1 MMVIRALV
9 KDDVDQVM
17 NFLLAKNEVAWSSKA
32 LTGALEG
39 MLEGSYL
46 ASVGVDESTSQVV
59 SYAVASYAFDQ
70 ADVQNVVVDQ
80 SFRGRGFGRQLLQGL
95 IEDLVNRQV
104 TTVFLEVRQSNQVA
118 ISLYQSMG
126 FECIHQRRDYY
137 PGVDGVREDALVFSL
152 RCLV

>member
-1 MMVIRALV
+1 
-9 KDDVDQVM
+9 
-17 NFLLAKNEVAWSSKA
+17 
-32 LTGALEG
+32 LEG

-70 ADVQNVVVDQ
+70 ADLQNVVVDQ
-80 SFRGRGFGRQLLQGL
+80 SFRGCGFGRQLLQGL

-104 TTVFLEVRQSNQVA
+104 STVFLEVRQSNQVA

-126 FECIHQRRDYY
+126 FECIQKRRNYY
-137 PGVDGVREDALVFSL
+137 PGVGGVREDALVFSL
-152 RCLV
+152 ACL